1 MTASKSFY
9 FEYDGVEYLAETVLH
24 CVEEYDGYLSITI
37 QSAEFFEADTEDEV
51 EAKDEF
57 YEVLED
63 TIETNYRN
71 LKKLFTE
78 YDK

>member
-9 FEYDGVEYLAETVLH
+9 FEYEGVEYLAETVLF
-24 CVEEYDGYLSITI
+24 CEEEWDGYLRISLE
-37 QSAEFFEADTEDEV
+37 SVEFFEAETEDEV
-51 EAKDEF
+51 EATEELYDI
-57 YEVLED
+57 LED
-63 TIETNYRN
+63 KIESNYTT

>member
-24 CVEEYDGYLSITI
+24 CAEEYDGYLSITI

-51 EAKDEF
+51 ESKDEF